1 MRETDMSK
9 NPMPKDR
16 PALPLKGYSLL
27 DYQPDP
33 GVVGIAFDT
42 EQGPFMFVATREILA
57 ALGAAFTQKASE
69 MPSPE
74 PTG

>member
-1 MRETDMSK
+1 MRETDMPDTAK
-9 NPMPKDR
+9 PKDR

-42 EQGPFMFVATREILA
+42 ELGPFMFVASKEILA
-57 ALGAAFTQKASE
+57 ALGEAFTRKASE
-69 MPSPE
+69 MPSQPAKS
-74 PTG
+74 

>member
-1 MRETDMSK
+1 MSK
-9 NPMPKDR
+9 NPMQKDR

-42 EQGPFMFVATREILA
+42 EQGPFMFVATKEILA

-69 MPSPE
+69 MPSPK
-74 PTG
+74 PTA

>member
-1 MRETDMSK
+1 MPSNSK
-9 NPMPKDR
+9 PKDR

-33 GVVGIAFDT
+33 NVVGIAFDT
-42 EQGPFMFVATREILA
+42 EQGPFMFVATKEILG

-69 MPSPE
+69 MPSQDPA
-74 PTG
+74 G